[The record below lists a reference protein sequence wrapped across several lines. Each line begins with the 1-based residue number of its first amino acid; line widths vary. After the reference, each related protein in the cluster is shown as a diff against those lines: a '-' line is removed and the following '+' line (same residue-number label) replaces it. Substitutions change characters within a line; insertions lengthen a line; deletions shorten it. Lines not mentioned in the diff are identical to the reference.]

1 VARASGIGF
10 SSSSISPR
18 CDVELRG
25 FAVLCL
31 LTTHL
36 SAYDQLSLQRY
47 NHISERYNLAI
58 KISEEF
64 KIPVMLC
71 INDNA
76 LGNFMS
82 VDSLNFNIE
91 RVSPYISLKTFD
103 NINSNVNHEK
113 FESIYKYLKDR
124 FKDAYEGEGELSF
137 YSNSGRFL
145 KFYVPYFTEIEV
157 LEGCY
162 LEKSEITFIKNSK
175 YRLQNLNIKEKSDT
189 RKRLA
194 RNILCP
200 GCPFITITRKINLKD
215 KICVTD
221 INCPSVKEFLD
232 LSFLIWRI
240 S

>member
-1 VARASGIGF
+1 
-10 SSSSISPR
+10 
-18 CDVELRG
+18 
-25 FAVLCL
+25 
-31 LTTHL
+31 
-36 SAYDQLSLQRY
+36 
-47 NHISERYNLAI
+47 
-58 KISEEF
+58 
-64 KIPVMLC
+64 
-71 INDNA
+71 
-76 LGNFMS
+76 MS

-189 RKRLA
+189 RKTS
-194 RNILCP
+194 C
-200 GCPFITITRKINLKD
+200 
-215 KICVTD
+215 
-221 INCPSVKEFLD
+221 
-232 LSFLIWRI
+232 
-240 S
+240 